1 MQNIPYG
8 HQSISEKDIKAVVEV
23 LHSDFITQGPYI
35 EAFENALSTYCH
47 AKYAIA
53 VCNATAALHLAYL
66 ALGVGKNDIVWTSPN
81 TFLSTANAA
90 LMCGAS
96 VDFIDICPI
105 TYNISSDCLEEKLK
119 QAAYKN
125 KLPKVVT
132 PVHFAGQPCDMQK
145 IYQLSQQYG
154 FYIVEDAS
162 HAIGGKYLDNP
173 IGSCQFSDIAV
184 FSFHPV
190 KIITTG
196 EGGALLT
203 NKKHLEYKIRQLR
216 THGMVRDKSEINNK
230 NEGPWYYEMLDL
242 GYNYRITD
250 IQCALGL
257 SQIKRLDQFVKK
269 RHAIKKIYDNLL
281 ANIPDLTLP
290 KQDKKNYSALHLYPI
305 QVPAEK
311 RKKVFNHLRANGIGV
326 AVHYIP
332 VYLQPYYQTMG
343 FTNGYCLDAER
354 YYQSAISL
362 PIFPDLQAEQ
372 IDYISQCIKKGLAL
386 CP

>member
-8 HQSISEKDIKAVVEV
+8 RQSISPEDIKAVTEV
-23 LHSDFITQGPYI
+23 LHSDFLTQGPYI
-35 EAFENALSTYCH
+35 EAFENAIRTYCGTQ
-47 AKYAIA
+47 YAIA

-90 LMCGAS
+90 FMCGAS

-105 TYNISSDCLEEKLK
+105 TYNISAECLEEKLK
-119 QAAYKN
+119 QAAQRN

-132 PVHFAGQPCDMQK
+132 PVHFAGQSCDMQK
-145 IYQLSQQYG
+145 IYALSQQYG

-162 HAIGGKYLDNP
+162 HAIGGKYLDKP

-203 NKKHLEYKIRQLR
+203 NKKHLADKIRQLR
-216 THGMVRDKSEINNK
+216 THGMVRDQSEINNK

-257 SQIKRLDQFVKK
+257 SQIKRLDQFIQK
-269 RHAIKKIYDNLL
+269 RHAVKKAYDNLL
-281 ANIPDLTLP
+281 ADIPDLTLP
-290 KQDKKNYSALHLYPI
+290 KQDTNNYSALHLYPVK
-305 QVPAEK
+305 VPAKK
-311 RKKVFNHLRANGIGV
+311 RKKVFNHLRDCGIGV

-332 VYLQPYYQTMG
+332 VYLQPYYQKMG
-343 FTNGYCLDAER
+343 FANGYCLETER
-354 YYQSAISL
+354 YYQDAISL
-362 PIFPDLQAEQ
+362 PLFPDLQAEQ
-372 IDYISQCIKKGLAL
+372 IRYICQCIKKGLA
-386 CP
+386 